1 MYRRRRVVAIY
12 HNEMDRKDYLGEKH
26 VSLNETFSHYAYYWN
41 KEVLNWDNDMMNGIG
56 LQEMTEVLC

>member
-1 MYRRRRVVAIY
+1 MKWTEKIIWG
-12 HNEMDRKDYLGEKH
+12 KKH

-41 KEVLNWDNDMMNGIG
+41 KEVLIWDNDMMYGIG

>member
-1 MYRRRRVVAIY
+1 MKWTEKIIWG
-12 HNEMDRKDYLGEKH
+12 KKH
-26 VSLNETFSHYAYYWN
+26 VSLNESFSHYAYYWN